1 MECLPCCLASHLTPT
16 RYFLHFCFIHV
27 WQKYPAFPSLCLK
40 EEIIFRRKAKS
51 ELQRSMRS
59 WSSSRLLCY
68 FCCLHI
74 VELQLFIL
82 FFVLCSR
89 VRRRIFRSCIWQRVL
104 FLYTGIKVKAFAF
117 WSVFRRW
124 NRRSWTLLVVRTS
137 AVWIRSLIHS
147 PSLCST
153 NVWKHVFL
161 FLLTLIQ
168 DGKYCFL
175 LQLFSEI
182 DASTCLTTSCIFC
195 FLMIWYYE

>member
-1 MECLPCCLASHLTPT
+1 MNKRNLYSYIYCLWKSPCCLASQLTPT

-40 EEIIFRRKAKS
+40 EEMIFRRKAKS

-82 FFVLCSR
+82 FFVLRSR
-89 VRRRIFRSCIWQRVL
+89 VCRRIFRSCIRQRVL
-104 FLYTGIKVKAFAF
+104 FLYAGIKVKAFAF
-117 WSVFRRW
+117 WSVLRRR
-124 NRRSWTLLVVRTS
+124 NRRSWTVLVVRTS

-161 FLLTLIQ
+161 FSFNFDSRCKVSFLASVIQ
-168 DGKYCFL
+168 WNRCEY
-175 LQLFSEI
+175 LF
-182 DASTCLTTSCIFC
+182 DD
-195 FLMIWYYE
+195 